1 MPKKCPPEVI
11 AAGAALVHIRL
22 RAAALA
28 DEIDTALPTIRKG
41 IAAVVDGHGAKNMQA
56 GTAIR
61 KLRELQGGEGLAGEA
76 HDSLRKVL
84 AEVDIAEPTDAEIKA
99 FIGDLTARV
108 ASIR

>member
-1 MPKKCPPEVI
+1 MPKPCPPEVI
-11 AAGAALVHIRL
+11 AAGSALVHIRL

-28 DEIDTALPTIRKG
+28 QEIDEALPVIRKG

-61 KLRELQGGEGLAGEA
+61 KLRELQAGEGLAGEA

-84 AEVDIAEPTDAEIKA
+84 SEFDIAEPTDAEIKG
-99 FIGDLTARV
+99 FIRDLEARV